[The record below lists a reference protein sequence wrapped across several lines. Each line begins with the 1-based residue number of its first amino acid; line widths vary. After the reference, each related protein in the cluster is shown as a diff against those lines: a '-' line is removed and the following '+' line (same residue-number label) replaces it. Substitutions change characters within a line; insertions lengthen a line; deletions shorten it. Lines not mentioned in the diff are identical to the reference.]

1 VECGQGQVLPVS
13 RDVRSGTRASVAQS
27 FPFGTTRR
35 DAFEISLSLAR
46 PRIPLGLSEFSLPPS
61 IPVSPSAHFVSF
73 CFPTD

>member
-46 PRIPLGLSEFSLPPS
+46 PRIPLGLSEFFAPTIHPRLPL
-61 IPVSPSAHFVSF
+61 SPLRELLFSH
-73 CFPTD
+73 